1 MSAIFLSV
9 LNVLTPLLL
18 GSEYSC
24 RTRPI
29 SLLLIP
35 GFLAFLM
42 LAQNY
47 TTCRGFTLFCAKT
60 GCTSS
65 NWCLVDGLMQKR
77 CNTSALVMEL
87 YLYYINASILW
98 PTMMHHLTPCV
109 TVFHAC
115 ETMGGILIFG
125 KPVAYFQYQ
134 SIILWHWKYTTGLPK
149 IRWSSVSIFIMPTVC
164 VAQFAGSR
172 PNNYRTLANRGSYRQ
187 MCPTYDIDL
196 NNRRGISQDIFNISS
211 NESFCKLHFK
221 IYNLMYHNPWAELT
235 MGHLILV

>member
-1 MSAIFLSV
+1 MAITGSDNGLSPGRRQAIIWTNAGILLIGPLGIHFSEILIEICAFSFMKMLLKNVVREMSAIFLSV

-18 GSEYSC
+18 ESEYSC

-47 TTCRGFTLFCAKT
+47 ATCRGFTLFCAKT

-115 ETMGGILIFG
+115 ETMGG
-125 KPVAYFQYQ
+125 Y
-134 SIILWHWKYTTGLPK
+134 
-149 IRWSSVSIFIMPTVC
+149 
-164 VAQFAGSR
+164 
-172 PNNYRTLANRGSYRQ
+172 
-187 MCPTYDIDL
+187 
-196 NNRRGISQDIFNISS
+196 
-211 NESFCKLHFK
+211 
-221 IYNLMYHNPWAELT
+221 
-235 MGHLILV
+235 